1 MMKTGCEVKKVYT
14 SKDKDGNEIWF
25 SFCKYLDMKQH
36 SIYGDVAGVKGKKS
50 FAFVRDAST
59 GKMYDISGSS
69 VTGRKVAPLK
79 KNGKLDGVKYSY

>member
-1 MMKTGCEVKKVYT
+1 MSLV
-14 SKDKDGNEIWF
+14 SR
-25 SFCKYLDMKQH
+25 
-36 SIYGDVAGVKGKKS
+36 AKKS

-79 KNGKLDGVKYSY
+79 KDGKLDGVKYSY